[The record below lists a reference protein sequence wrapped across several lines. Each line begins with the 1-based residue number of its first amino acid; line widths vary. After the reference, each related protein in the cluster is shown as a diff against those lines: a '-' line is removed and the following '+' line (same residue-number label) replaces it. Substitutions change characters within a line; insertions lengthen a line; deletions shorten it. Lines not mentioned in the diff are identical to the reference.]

1 MRNLLI
7 VLCLAVLI
15 MAPAYAQI
23 ARQSGNADS
32 AKVFAVA
39 EGPTTMLDGIDW
51 DEWLLFDGI
60 NWSNWLMLDGI
71 DWDEWLDS
79 IGLGPST
86 QAA

>member
-15 MAPAYAQI
+15 MGPVYAQV
-23 ARQSGNADS
+23 ARPAGNADS
-32 AKVFAVA
+32 TKVYAVA
-39 EGPTTMLDGIDW
+39 ENPTPKLDGIDW
-51 DEWLLFDGI
+51 DEWLLLDGI
-60 NWSNWLMLDGI
+60 DWSTWLMLDGI

-86 QAA
+86 RAA